1 MELYNES
8 NKINPRM
15 FLDMNSKQLKEWAH
29 SQTVEG
35 IEAAV
40 RAIYVEMSRLQE
52 EIFEE
57 IDQDMQEDGLDL
69 SQANSVIN
77 RIRARL

>member
-1 MELYNES
+1 MNP
-8 NKINPRM
+8 NNIDPRM
-15 FLDMNSKQLKEWAH
+15 FLAMNSKQLKEWAH

-40 RAIYVEMSRLQE
+40 RAIYAEMGRLQE

-57 IDQDMQEDGLDL
+57 IDQDLQDDDQDL
-69 SQANSVIN
+69 AEANTVIN
-77 RIRARL
+77 RIRVM

>member
-1 MELYNES
+1 MNP
-8 NKINPRM
+8 NNIDPRM

-29 SQTVEG
+29 SQTAEG

-40 RAIYVEMSRLQE
+40 RAIYVEMGRLQE

-57 IDQDMQEDGLDL
+57 IDQEMQDEDQDL
-69 SQANSVIN
+69 SEATAVIN
-77 RIRARL
+77 RIRAM

>member
-1 MELYNES
+1 MNP
-8 NKINPRM
+8 NDIDPRM

-40 RAIYVEMSRLQE
+40 RAIYTEMGRLQE

-57 IDQDMQEDGLDL
+57 IDQEMQEEDQDL
-69 SQANSVIN
+69 SEANAVIN
-77 RIRARL
+77 RIQAL

>member
-1 MELYNES
+1 MNPS
-8 NKINPRM
+8 DINPRM
-15 FLDMNSKQLKEWAH
+15 FLDMDSKQLKEWAH

-40 RAIYVEMSRLQE
+40 RAIYTEMGRLQE

-57 IDQDMQEDGLDL
+57 IDQEMQDEDQDL
-69 SQANSVIN
+69 SEATAVIN
-77 RIRARL
+77 RIRAL

>member
-1 MELYNES
+1 MNP
-8 NKINPRM
+8 NNVDPRM

-40 RAIYVEMSRLQE
+40 RAIYAEMSRLHE
-52 EIFEE
+52 DILDS
-57 IDQDMQEDGLDL
+57 IDEDMQDEDPDL

-77 RIRARL
+77 RIRAMR

>member
-1 MELYNES
+1 MNP
-8 NKINPRM
+8 NNVDPRM

-40 RAIYVEMSRLQE
+40 RAIYVEMGRLHE
-52 EIFEE
+52 DIFEE
-57 IDQDMQEDGLDL
+57 IDQEMQDEDPDL
-69 SQANSVIN
+69 SEATAVIN
-77 RIRARL
+77 RIRAM

>member
-1 MELYNES
+1 MNPD
-8 NKINPRM
+8 NIDPRM

-40 RAIYVEMSRLQE
+40 RAIYVEMGRLQE
-52 EIFEE
+52 NILEE
-57 IDQDMQEDGLDL
+57 IDQEMQDEDQDL
-69 SQANSVIN
+69 SEATAVIN
-77 RIRARL
+77 RIRAM

>member
-1 MELYNES
+1 MNPD
-8 NKINPRM
+8 NIDPRM
-15 FLDMNSKQLKEWAH
+15 FLDMNSKQVKEWAH

-40 RAIYVEMSRLQE
+40 RAIYAEMARLQE

-57 IDQDMQEDGLDL
+57 IDQEMQDEDQDL
-69 SQANSVIN
+69 SEATAVIN
-77 RIRARL
+77 RIRAM

>member
-1 MELYNES
+1 MNPD
-8 NKINPRM
+8 NIDPRM

-40 RAIYVEMSRLQE
+40 RAIYTEMGRLQE

-57 IDQDMQEDGLDL
+57 IDQEMQDEDQDL
-69 SQANSVIN
+69 SEATAVIN
-77 RIRARL
+77 RIRNL

>member
-1 MELYNES
+1 MNPGD
-8 NKINPRM
+8 IDPRM

-29 SQTVEG
+29 SQTVED

-52 EIFEE
+52 EILEE
-57 IDQDMQEDGLDL
+57 IDQDMQEDDLDL

>member
-1 MELYNES
+1 MNP
-8 NKINPRM
+8 NKIDPRM
-15 FLDMNSKQLKEWAH
+15 FLAMDSKQLKEWAH

-40 RAIYVEMSRLQE
+40 RAIYGEMGRLQE

-57 IDQDMQEDGLDL
+57 IDQEMQDDDQDL
-69 SQANSVIN
+69 AEATAVIN
-77 RIRARL
+77 RIRAM

>member
-1 MELYNES
+1 MNPD
-8 NKINPRM
+8 NIDPRM

-40 RAIYVEMSRLQE
+40 RAIYVEMGRLQE
-52 EIFEE
+52 EILEE
-57 IDQDMQEDGLDL
+57 IDQEMQDEDQDL
-69 SQANSVIN
+69 SEATAVIN
-77 RIRARL
+77 RIRAM

>member
-1 MELYNES
+1 MNP
-8 NKINPRM
+8 NNIDPRM

-40 RAIYVEMSRLQE
+40 RAIYAEMGRLQE

-57 IDQDMQEDGLDL
+57 IDQEMQDDDQDL
-69 SQANSVIN
+69 AEATAVIN
-77 RIRARL
+77 RIRAM

>member
-1 MELYNES
+1 MNP
-8 NKINPRM
+8 NNVDPRM

-40 RAIYVEMSRLQE
+40 RAIYVEMGRLHE
-52 EIFEE
+52 DILDS
-57 IDQDMQEDGLDL
+57 IDEDMQDEDPDL

-77 RIRARL
+77 RIRAMR

>member
-1 MELYNES
+1 MNP

-40 RAIYVEMSRLQE
+40 RAIYTEMGRLQE

-57 IDQDMQEDGLDL
+57 IDQEMQEEDQDL
-69 SQANSVIN
+69 SEATAVIN
-77 RIRARL
+77 RIQAL

>member
-1 MELYNES
+1 MNPDD
-8 NKINPRM
+8 IDPRM

-57 IDQDMQEDGLDL
+57 IDQDMQDEDLDL
-69 SQANSVIN
+69 SAANAVIN
-77 RIRARL
+77 QIRARL

>member
-1 MELYNES
+1 MNPDD
-8 NKINPRM
+8 IDPRM

-57 IDQDMQEDGLDL
+57 IDQDMQEDDLDL

-77 RIRARL
+77 RIRAQL

>member
-1 MELYNES
+1 MNPD
-8 NKINPRM
+8 NIDPRM

-40 RAIYVEMSRLQE
+40 RAIYVEMGRLQE

-57 IDQDMQEDGLDL
+57 IDQDLQDEDPDL
-69 SQANSVIN
+69 SEATAVIN
-77 RIRARL
+77 RIRAM

>member
-1 MELYNES
+1 MNP
-8 NKINPRM
+8 NKIDPRM
-15 FLDMNSKQLKEWAH
+15 FLAMDSKQLKEWAH

-40 RAIYVEMSRLQE
+40 RAIYGEMGRLQE

-57 IDQDMQEDGLDL
+57 IDQEMQDEDQDL
-69 SQANSVIN
+69 AEANTVIN
-77 RIRARL
+77 RIRAM

>member
-1 MELYNES
+1 MNPD
-8 NKINPRM
+8 NIDPRM

-40 RAIYVEMSRLQE
+40 RVIYAEMGRLQE

-57 IDQDMQEDGLDL
+57 IDQEMQDDDQDL
-69 SQANSVIN
+69 SEATAVIN
-77 RIRARL
+77 RIRAM

>member
-1 MELYNES
+1 MNP
-8 NKINPRM
+8 NNIDPRM
-15 FLDMNSKQLKEWAH
+15 FLDMKSNQLKEWAH

-40 RAIYVEMSRLQE
+40 RAIYVEMGRLQE

-57 IDQDMQEDGLDL
+57 IDQEMQDEDPDL
-69 SQANSVIN
+69 SEATAVIN
-77 RIRARL
+77 RIRAM